1 MRAFFLMNTMS
12 KKLLFILMSMA
23 VFSTLMVAGVFSA
36 YELVS
41 AKREQQQ
48 GLQNLANIIA
58 PNVTAALL
66 FDDQESMHELIK
78 PLLLRKDV
86 VKAEIFD
93 SQQQLIAS
101 VVSPVDSVALEQ
113 QPGAIIRT
121 SSLLVMDGQIYG
133 ELSLSANQSYIEQR
147 IIFYGQFLVVLLLIT
162 FGLSWFFSLFLQR
175 GFLRPLLHLTDVAE
189 RVTSSNDYSLR
200 AQQSSGDEVANLTE
214 CFNSMLETIEA
225 RDRKLE
231 TQVKVRTQELES
243 VNNQLLEYAYTDG
256 LTSLPN
262 RRYFYEKIQG
272 LVKSNVS
279 FSIVF
284 IDLDG
289 FKEINDT
296 LGHDYGD
303 ILLGQAGQR
312 ILRCVREQD
321 TVARLG
327 GDEFTIVIEGV
338 SNKERITGIAETVLE
353 GLAKRFNIKH
363 EAVYVSGSI
372 GITFYP
378 QDGDSVE
385 QLVKHADQAMYVSKS
400 RGRNCY
406 QFFSSEMQIEAQQK
420 RKLLEELRTGINEQQ
435 FELYFQ
441 PIVAVRTTGNTE
453 RVSKAEALLR
463 WNHPERGLISP
474 GEFIAAAEDSG
485 LIRELSAWVMHET
498 VATISLWRQ
507 QGYLPIQISVN
518 TSPSQFDDGGIWI
531 DDWLREVRAYELPE
545 HSIMIEITENVLMK
559 TNASIKQQLTL
570 LHQQGIDVAID
581 DFGVGYSSLAY
592 LQQLDID
599 LLKIDRSFIQHLE
612 NNKDSAALVKGIIT
626 MAHHLDLKVVAEGVE
641 SELQRQYIAD
651 VGCDYGQGYFM
662 SRPLPKQAFYERYL
676 QAKTL

>member
-1 MRAFFLMNTMS
+1 MS

-113 QPGAIIRT
+113 QPSAIIRT

-441 PIVAVRTTGNTE
+441 PIVAVSTTGNTE

>member
-1 MRAFFLMNTMS
+1 MS

-101 VVSPVDSVALEQ
+101 VVSPADSVALEQ

-272 LVKSNVS
+272 LVKNNVS
-279 FSIVF
+279 FSIIF

-441 PIVAVRTTGNTE
+441 PIVAVSTTGNTE

>member
-101 VVSPVDSVALEQ
+101 VVSPADSVALEQ

-272 LVKSNVS
+272 LVKNNVS
-279 FSIVF
+279 FSIIF

-441 PIVAVRTTGNTE
+441 PIVAVSTTGNTE

>member
-1 MRAFFLMNTMS
+1 MS

>member
-113 QPGAIIRT
+113 QPSAIIRT

-441 PIVAVRTTGNTE
+441 PIVAVSTTGNTE

>member
-1 MRAFFLMNTMS
+1 MS

-441 PIVAVRTTGNTE
+441 PIVAVSTTGNTE

>member
-441 PIVAVRTTGNTE
+441 PIVAVSTTGNTE